1 MFGPVKPGPYL
12 YVTIEAINQLI
23 DYFKKHNNM
32 TQDTLNQLKNLSQ
45 VPGKWDIVD
54 NQIDITLKRNYEDE
68 LVDKIYVACKKLNI
82 NFDKC
87 VCIHS

>member
-1 MFGPVKPGPYL
+1 MGLKRLCRIIWQHKPHHVPL
-12 YVTIEAINQLI
+12 RHN
-23 DYFKKHNNM
+23 KKHNKI
-32 TQDTLNQLKNLSQ
+32 TQDTLNQLKNLSK

-54 NQIDITLKRNYEDE
+54 NQINITLKRNYEDR

-82 NFDKC
+82 DFDKC